1 MVDLDFWKNKKISCF
16 LTFSDMLLLRV
27 CVCVYV
33 SSIFIGS
40 DVDWISWF
48 FFSWIIKTWPLT
60 SSWIFLDTAAESCK
74 RQRNIASSSDDKQ
87 CFQDNIGG
95 AFNDIESGK
104 ESAIEMANSCLR
116 IACDTHSEGINPV
129 LREVA
134 EWEIP
139 WEDLR
144 IGERIGIGKIFFI
157 LICSIS

>member
-1 MVDLDFWKNKKISCF
+1 M
-16 LTFSDMLLLRV
+16 
-27 CVCVYV
+27 
-33 SSIFIGS
+33 
-40 DVDWISWF
+40 
-48 FFSWIIKTWPLT
+48 
-60 SSWIFLDTAAESCK
+60 DTAAESCK
-74 RQRNIASSSDDKQ
+74 RQRNIAPSSDEKQ

-95 AFNDIESGK
+95 LFNGIESGE
-104 ESAIEMANSCLR
+104 ESAIEMASSCLR
-116 IACDTHSEGINPV
+116 IACSEGINPV